1 MNLKYKDLTK
11 EEKELLDSAEKALAN
26 AYNPYNSQTR
36 VGASVK
42 TKTGEIIMG
51 SSMANASSTVNLCA
65 ERVAL
70 ASANAIGHRDIKAM
84 AIIGTDSD
92 GVVENPIMPCGVC
105 RQFMEEYLTINGG
118 DMEVIC
124 SNSAKDIVIRTSLKK
139 LLPLSALGPE
149 RAGRRN
155 SAHGRIHR
163 SPRGTRTQSQEFIA
177 QNPA

>member
-1 MNLKYKDLTK
+1 MNLKYSDLTK
-11 EEKELLDSAEKALAN
+11 EEKKVLDNAEKALGN

-36 VGASVK
+36 VGAAVE
-42 TKTGEIIMG
+42 TKSGEIIIG
-51 SSMANASSTVNLCA
+51 SSMANTSSTVNLCA

-70 ASANAIGHRDIKAM
+70 ASANALGHRDIKTI

-124 SNSAKDIVIRTSLKK
+124 SNSAKDIIIKTSLKK
-139 LLPLSALGPE
+139 LLPLPYGGS
-149 RAGRRN
+149 
-155 SAHGRIHR
+155 
-163 SPRGTRTQSQEFIA
+163 GT
-177 QNPA
+177 NK